1 MKAVYKN
8 NPLAILS
15 YLIGFIAVIGIG
27 ISGND
32 KGGLLYKSSSWILLV
47 SFFINGICYFFY
59 FIYCFVKALVSEN
72 KWYCNIMAISL
83 IVATVLFISGL
94 VIMLLATPIEG
105 KYEINYVRIVEV
117 KEDKVE
123 INYTKF
129 NNGKYKTIE
138 IYRPFFLEGEKDDI
152 IYVGYPVN
160 KPQKMFYILDIK
172 IGEQLFGLGLY
183 LGCVIFILIL
193 ILMAKSNSVEEY
205 NRN

>member
-1 MKAVYKN
+1 MKAFYKN

-27 ISGND
+27 LSRND
-32 KGGLLYKSSSWILLV
+32 TGSLLYKFSVWVLFIA
-47 SFFINGICYFFY
+47 FFLNIICKTLY
-59 FIYCFVKALVSEN
+59 FIYSLVKALISEK
-72 KWYCNIMAISL
+72 KWYCIIMAILL
-83 IVATVLFISGL
+83 IVSIVLFISGM
-94 VIMLLATPIEG
+94 VVMFLASPVEG
-105 KYEINYVRIVEV
+105 KYEINYVRIVKV
-117 KEDKVE
+117 KKDRVE

-138 IYRPFFLEGEKDDI
+138 IYRPFFLEAEKDDI
-152 IYVGYPVN
+152 IYVRYPVN

-172 IGEQLFGLGLY
+172 IGEQLFGLGLF

-193 ILMAKSNSVEEY
+193 MLMAKSNSVEEY

>member
-8 NPLAILS
+8 NPVAIIS

-72 KWYCNIMAISL
+72 KWYCNIVAISL

-152 IYVGYPVN
+152 IYVRYPVN

-172 IGEQLFGLGLY
+172 IGEQLFGLGLF

-193 ILMAKSNSVEEY
+193 MLMAKSNLVEEY